1 MKNELHL
8 LAKRVLIPLELTAA
22 ASATNAGIYKKNLRI
37 LNNNVNNIK
46 LKMEGMKIVQSLED
60 SGFFNKRC

>member
-22 ASATNAGIYKKNLRI
+22 ASATNAGIYKKI
-37 LNNNVNNIK
+37 L
-46 LKMEGMKIVQSLED
+46 ES
-60 SGFFNKRC
+60 